1 MTTKTGSVDAALIEK
16 RAEIKHQLSA
26 GEFKTLGQIIAGKT
40 GRLIQSITR
49 HPAPLPFWYC
59 ITLITLFILGSG
71 FLTSV
76 LIGETYSPV
85 QILWFTIAIAIL
97 TLVFVIALEIFLG
110 LIFRTFHNYLIDAI
124 ESVTELTDFQ
134 RKTVAAFSI
143 RKQLLFAIL
152 YSLVLSGS
160 ATIIY
165 LPLFGFNI
173 GIGVISTILNFIG
186 GAYFYFVFNGLP
198 LLVHLSRYHFKLYG
212 ADPSSSEIIDRSSDL
227 LTYGVYL
234 VGSFATALTLIVASF
249 GGLTGAVIVI
259 VIIIGWGPTIL
270 FFAVN
275 QYILSRIISRGKW
288 QTLNDIQ
295 RQVETLQIQEPIL
308 SEETLGHIHKL
319 MDYHD
324 RIKSTRNSAL
334 DLRST
339 LNFLNS
345 LLLPL
350 IAFILANFQQILEFF
365 F

>member
-1 MTTKTGSVDAALIEK
+1 MITNTSSAEAGLIEK
-16 RAEIKHQLSA
+16 QAEIKQQLSA
-26 GEFKTLGQIIAGKT
+26 GEFKTLGQIITNRT

-49 HPAPLPFWYC
+49 SAEPLPFWYC
-59 ITLITLFILGSG
+59 IAVIILLILGLG
-71 FLTSV
+71 FLTSI
-76 LIGETYSPV
+76 LIGETYSPI
-85 QILWFTIAIAIL
+85 QTLWLVIAIGML
-97 TLVFVIALEIFLG
+97 TLVYVIALEIFLS
-110 LIFRTFHNYLIDAI
+110 LIFRTFHNYLIDAMEAI
-124 ESVTELTDFQ
+124 TELTDFQ
-134 RKTVAAFSI
+134 RKTMAAFSM

-152 YSLVLSGS
+152 YSIVLSAS

-165 LPLFGFNI
+165 LPLFGFSV
-173 GIGVISTILNFIG
+173 GIGVITIALNFIG

-198 LLVHLSRYHFKLYG
+198 LLMRLSRYHFKLYA
-212 ADPSSSEIIDRSSDL
+212 ADPSSSEVIDRSSDL

-234 VGSFATALTLIVASF
+234 VASFAAALTLIVASF
-249 GGLTGAVIVI
+249 GALTGAGIVI
-259 VIIIGWGPTIL
+259 IIIIGWGPTIL

-275 QYILSRIISRGKW
+275 QYILSRIISRAKW

-295 RQVETLQIQEPIL
+295 RQVETLQAQEPIL
-308 SEETLGHIHKL
+308 SEETLGHIDKL

-350 IAFILANFQQILEFF
+350 IAFM
-365 F
+365 